1 MILGGNLYKYKFI
14 LLFLLAAQR
23 YSRVTMADNAHEFL
37 APLIKHKCLNIGAVS
52 GSVLGKISNV

>member
-23 YSRVTMADNAHEFL
+23 YSRVTMADNAHEFF
-37 APLIKHKCLNIGAVS
+37 
-52 GSVLGKISNV
+52 GSSH